1 MVKNLF
7 AVAAFAAMLPM
18 GAAHGQ
24 PVIQSQEGIA
34 LENQILQLQQQVQ
47 QMQSGGG
54 NGGSS
59 LGSNQPAPP
68 PASPQGG
75 LSENGSVVTQLL
87 NQVNQLQSQVQQLNG
102 EVDTLQNQVNT
113 QHDATEKEIGDL
125 NFKVSNAGGAPG
137 GGPGAPQNQGNGGN
151 PGDGGNMS
159 NGGPQMAPPPQAP
172 GPAQN
177 AAAAPAPTTPRTTLH
192 AAQAAF
198 TRHDY
203 ATTESL
209 SRSILS
215 TAKSSPEAYQAQFL
229 LAQALSGEG
238 KPQEAAIAYD
248 DSYNRNRTGAEAPQ
262 ALLGLAVS
270 LSEIHQNEAACDTLS
285 SLNSQ
290 FPSTTP
296 GMQSRI
302 DAASH
307 RAHCS

>member
-1 MVKNLF
+1 M
-7 AVAAFAAMLPM
+7 AAPLWRNE
-18 GAAHGQ
+18 
-24 PVIQSQEGIA
+24 S
-34 LENQILQLQQQVQ
+34 
-47 QMQSGGG
+47 
-54 NGGSS
+54 
-59 LGSNQPAPP
+59 APP
-68 PASPQGG
+68 PAAAPGG
-75 LSENGSVVTQLL
+75 LAANGSVVTQLL

-151 PGDGGNMS
+151 LS

-172 GPAQN
+172 GPNQN
-177 AAAAPAPTTPRTTLH
+177 AAAAPAPTTPRATLH

-238 KPQEAAIAYD
+238 KPQEAAIAFD

-262 ALLGLAVS
+262 ALLGLAD
-270 LSEIHQNEAACDTLS
+270 LFERNPPER
-285 SLNSQ
+285 
-290 FPSTTP
+290 
-296 GMQSRI
+296 SRVRHAVLAQQPVPL
-302 DAASH
+302 AASGDAKPYRCRQPPGALLVTPTPTLLPAKTGRMRLH
-307 RAHCS
+307 